1 MEKLTTK
8 QKDAFD
14 KVMSLINEGG
24 TVFMDAPGGTGKTFT
39 SEIILAVVRSDL
51 KIALAVASTGIASS
65 LLTGGT
71 TAHRQFKI
79 PLDLDKDDK
88 PTCSVEKGTALAKLL
103 QDTALIVWDECTMV
117 HKKAFEYT
125 TPQKKLTSDKYES
138 TRPQYKLTSDECEA
152 TTPQ

>member
-1 MEKLTTK
+1 MEKLTTE

-24 TVFMDAPGGTGKTFT
+24 IVFMDAPGGTGKTFT

-79 PLDLDKDDK
+79 PLDL
-88 PTCSVEKGTALAKLL
+88 T
-103 QDTALIVWDECTMV
+103 
-117 HKKAFEYT
+117 
-125 TPQKKLTSDKYES
+125 
-138 TRPQYKLTSDECEA
+138 
-152 TTPQ
+152 